1 MRMNATIA
9 MMLDEEYE
17 KTLEAVSQAQTGS
30 EEAKWQLQKLGE
42 LHKQRM
48 NEAKLLD
55 DGILQDEELKLKKR
69 EALMKEEQM
78 KESKK
83 DRIIKIVLDG
93 AAILVPVT
101 VSSYWMAKGLKF
113 EQNGTFTSR
122 TGQWLSSHL
131 RLFKK

>member
-1 MRMNATIA
+1 MNATIA

-17 KTLEAVSQAQTGS
+17 KTLEAVSKATTGS

-48 NEAKLLD
+48 NEVKLFD
-55 DGILQDEELKLKKR
+55 DSILQDEELKLKRR
-69 EALMKEEQM
+69 EASMKEEQM
-78 KESKK
+78 KESRK
-83 DRIIKIVLDG
+83 DRIIKIVLEG

-113 EQNGTFTSR
+113 EQDGTFTSR
-122 TGQWLSSHL
+122 TGQWLSNHL

>member
-1 MRMNATIA
+1 MNATIA
-9 MMLDEEYE
+9 MMLDEEYG
-17 KTLEAVSQAQTGS
+17 KTLEAVSQARTGS
-30 EEAKWQLQKLGE
+30 EEAKWQLQKLIE

-48 NEAKLLD
+48 NEVKLLD
-55 DGILQDEELKLKKR
+55 DGILRDEELKLKKR
-69 EALMKEEQM
+69 EASMKEEQM

-83 DRIIKIVLDG
+83 DRIIKIMLDG

>member
-1 MRMNATIA
+1 MNATIA
-9 MMLDEEYE
+9 TMLDEEYE
-17 KTLEAVSQAQTGS
+17 RTLEAVSQATTGS

-55 DGILQDEELKLKKR
+55 EGILQDEELRLKKR
-69 EALMKEEQM
+69 ETSMKEEQM

-101 VSSYWMAKGLKF
+101 VSSYWMAKGLTF
-113 EQNGTFTSR
+113 EQKGTFTSR

>member
-1 MRMNATIA
+1 MNATIA
-9 MMLDEEYE
+9 MMLDAEYE
-17 KTLEAVSQAQTGS
+17 KTLEAVSQATTGS

-69 EALMKEEQM
+69 EASMKEEQM

>member
-1 MRMNATIA
+1 MNATIA

-69 EALMKEEQM
+69 EASMKEEQM

-83 DRIIKIVLDG
+83 DRIIKIMLDG

>member
-1 MRMNATIA
+1 MTATIA

>member
-1 MRMNATIA
+1 MDSTIGF
-9 MMLDEEYE
+9 MLDEEYQR
-17 KTLEAVSQAQTGS
+17 TLEAISNAKTSS

-48 NEAKLLD
+48 NEAKMLD
-55 DGILQDEELKLKKR
+55 DGIRQDEELRLKKR
-69 EALMKEEQM
+69 EASLKEEQM

-101 VSSYWMAKGLKF
+101 VSSYWMAKGLTF
-113 EQNGTFTSR
+113 EKTGTFTSR
-122 TGQWLSSHL
+122 TGQWLSNHL

>member
-1 MRMNATIA
+1 MNAIITQ
-9 MMLDEEYE
+9 MLDEEYE
-17 KTLEAVSQAQTGS
+17 KTLEAVSKAQTSS

-48 NEAKLLD
+48 NEAKLLE
-55 DGILQDEELKLKKR
+55 DGVHQDEELALKKR
-69 EALMKEEQM
+69 EASMKEEQM

>member
-1 MRMNATIA
+1 MNATIA

>member
-1 MRMNATIA
+1 M
-9 MMLDEEYE
+9 
-17 KTLEAVSQAQTGS
+17 
-30 EEAKWQLQKLGE
+30 
-42 LHKQRM
+42 
-48 NEAKLLD
+48 LD

-69 EALMKEEQM
+69 EASMKEEQM

>member
-1 MRMNATIA
+1 MNATIA

-83 DRIIKIVLDG
+83 DRIIKIMLDG

>member
-1 MRMNATIA
+1 MNATIA

-17 KTLEAVSQAQTGS
+17 KTLEAVSQARTGS

-48 NEAKLLD
+48 SEAKLLD

-69 EALMKEEQM
+69 EASMKEEQM

>member
-1 MRMNATIA
+1 MNATIA

-55 DGILQDEELKLKKR
+55 DGILQDEELRLKKR
-69 EALMKEEQM
+69 EASMKEEQM
-78 KESKK
+78 KEGKK

-101 VSSYWMAKGLKF
+101 VSSYWMAKGLQF
-113 EQNGTFTSR
+113 EKTGTFTSR

>member
-1 MRMNATIA
+1 MNMTIA
-9 MMLDEEYE
+9 TMLDEEYE
-17 KTLEAVSQAQTGS
+17 RTLEAVSQAQTGG

-48 NEAKLLD
+48 NEAKLFD
-55 DGILQDEELKLKKR
+55 ESILQNEELRLKKR
-69 EALMKEEQM
+69 EAAMKEEQM

-83 DRIIKIVLDG
+83 DRVIKIVLDG
-93 AAILVPVT
+93 ATILVPVA

-122 TGQWLSSHL
+122 TGQWLSNHL

>member
-1 MRMNATIA
+1 MNMTIA
-9 MMLDEEYE
+9 TMLDEEYE
-17 KTLEAVSQAQTGS
+17 RTLEAVSQAQTGG

-55 DGILQDEELKLKKR
+55 EGILQNEELRLKKR
-69 EALMKEEQM
+69 EAAMKEEQM

-83 DRIIKIVLDG
+83 DRVIKIVLDG
-93 AAILVPVT
+93 AAILVPVA

-122 TGQWLSSHL
+122 TGQWLSNHL

>member
-1 MRMNATIA
+1 MNATIA

-69 EALMKEEQM
+69 EASMKEEQM

>member
-1 MRMNATIA
+1 MNATIA

-48 NEAKLLD
+48 NETKLLD

>member
-1 MRMNATIA
+1 MNMTIA
-9 MMLDEEYE
+9 TMLDEEYE
-17 KTLEAVSQAQTGS
+17 RTLEAVSQAQTGG

-55 DGILQDEELKLKKR
+55 EDILQNEELRLKKR
-69 EALMKEEQM
+69 EAAMKEEQM

-83 DRIIKIVLDG
+83 DRVIKIVLDG
-93 AAILVPVT
+93 AAILVPVA

-122 TGQWLSSHL
+122 TGQWLSNHL

>member
-1 MRMNATIA
+1 MNAAIA
-9 MMLDEEYE
+9 TMLDEEYE
-17 KTLEAVSQAQTGS
+17 KTLKAVSEAEVGS

-48 NEAKLLD
+48 NEQKTSD
-55 DGILQDEELKLKKR
+55 EVYLQMEELSLKKA
-69 EALMKEEQM
+69 ETQM
-78 KESKK
+78 KKQQMKDGKK

-93 AAILVPVT
+93 AAILIPVT
-101 VSSYWMAKGLKF
+101 VSSYWMAKGLTF
-113 EQNGTFTSR
+113 EQKGTFTSR